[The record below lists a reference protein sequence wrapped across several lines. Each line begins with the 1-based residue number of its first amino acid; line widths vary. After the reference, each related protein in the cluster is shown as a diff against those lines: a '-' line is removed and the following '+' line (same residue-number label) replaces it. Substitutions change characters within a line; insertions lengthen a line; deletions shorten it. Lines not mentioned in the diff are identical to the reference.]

1 MDSDGSIVRGAEM
14 KIRET
19 QVLVIGSGLSG
30 LTAAALLANRGLRV
44 TLVEQHFQPG
54 GSCGAFRR
62 AGRTFDQGTAML
74 FGFGERGFN
83 PHRFVMNELEEPI
96 SVIKH
101 KYLYRLNYDG
111 TPITFGENLD
121 DYLEQ
126 LSRIFPEDIAGIR
139 AFYEYISDLY
149 FNLTAAD
156 PICVSPSEIPRVEGL
171 KMFLRHPIR
180 NIRLFS
186 LFSKSAGDLM
196 RKFVSSERVIEFFN
210 KLTSTYC
217 YTLLDETPAILAVTM
232 FMDNHYGGSYYP
244 LGSSQQLPG
253 KLEKSFEENGGSV
266 LYESR
271 AEKIIFAEGRP
282 AGAIVSTNEGMLQVD
297 AEDIIY
303 SGTLLSFYDRLVP
316 QEHRS
321 LKKVDWVK
329 NLSMTYPSVVLY
341 CVVDSEAIPKSV
353 LPIEMMADNPKALDE
368 KEVTMYAF
376 SIADPSICET
386 GEHVVMA
393 IGPSFKPWP
402 SPDEPTYRGYD
413 YTEQKELEK
422 QRLLDVLESHFPGFK
437 NAVRLSVVATP
448 STIERYTMKER
459 GCVAGPKQSMGQ
471 DLLRRQHAASEWSS
485 LFFCGEATVMGTGSP
500 AVTISGISAA
510 NLVLRKRRIRE
521 YRWKPATND
530 VVQTLEGKAPKP
542 RFDSSGR
549 VLPSLNMIDGEI
561 ETELHDLASACHWCD
576 PARCT
581 TACPASIDIR
591 SIMRR
596 LECGNTLGAKKR
608 LTESL
613 KDSQNFPCKEC
624 SADCEKSCS
633 SKHSYPS
640 SVQIRKTLI
649 TLEKHF

>member
-1 MDSDGSIVRGAEM
+1 MNKRRTDA
-14 KIRET
+14 
-19 QVLVIGSGLSG
+19 LVIGSGLSG
-30 LTAAALLANRGLRV
+30 LTAAALLAKRGLRV

-62 AGRTFDQGTAML
+62 DGRTFDQGTAML

-101 KYLYRLNYDG
+101 KQLYRLNYAG
-111 TPITFGENLD
+111 TPITFDENLD
-121 DYLEQ
+121 DYLDQ
-126 LSRIFPEDIAGIR
+126 LSRLFPEDIDGIR

-149 FNLTAAD
+149 FNVVVAD
-156 PICVSPSEIPRVEGL
+156 PVCVSPSEIPRTEGI

-180 NIRLFS
+180 NLRLFS

-196 RKFVSSERVIEFFN
+196 RKFVSSERVIEFFS

-232 FMDNHYGGSYYP
+232 FMDNHHGGSYYP

-253 KLEKSFEENGGSV
+253 KLEKSLEENGGDI

-271 AEKIIFAEGRP
+271 AEKILFYDGKP
-282 AGAIVSTNEGMLQVD
+282 AGAVVRTHEGMIQID
-297 AEDIIY
+297 AEDIVY
-303 SGTLLSFYDRLVP
+303 GGTLLSFYDKLVP
-316 QEHRS
+316 QEHRDPG
-321 LKKVDWVK
+321 KVEWVK

-341 CVVDSEAIPKSV
+341 CVVDAEIIPKNV
-353 LPIEMMADNPKALDE
+353 LPIEMMADNPHSLDE
-368 KEVTMYAF
+368 KEVTMYTF
-376 SIADPSICET
+376 SIADPSLCRP

-393 IGPSFKPWP
+393 IGPSLKPWP
-402 SPDEPTYRGYD
+402 SPDDPTYRGSD
-413 YTEQKELEK
+413 YTEQKEGER
-422 QRLLDVLESHFPGFK
+422 QRLLEVLESHFPGFK
-437 NAVRLSVVATP
+437 NALRLSMVATP

-471 DLLRRQHAASEWSS
+471 DLLKRQHAASEWPS

-510 NLVLRKRRIRE
+510 NLVLRKRRLKE
-521 YRWKPATND
+521 YRWKPDLND
-530 VVQTLEGKAPKP
+530 MVETLESKAPQL
-542 RFDSSGR
+542 RFDNSGG
-549 VLPSLNMIDGEI
+549 VLPSLNMITGEI
-561 ETELHDLASACHWCD
+561 EVELHDLASSCHWCD

-581 TACPASIDIR
+581 KDCPASIDIR

-596 LECGNTLGAKKR
+596 LECGNTFGARKR
-608 LTESL
+608 LSESL
-613 KDSQNFPCKEC
+613 GVSQVFPCKQC
-624 SADCEKSCS
+624 SAYCENACS
-633 SKHSYPS
+633 SRHSDHS
-640 SVQIRKTLI
+640 SVLIQKTLLS
-649 TLEKHF
+649 LERNF